1 QGRIGVMGGTFD
13 PPHNGHFHIATE
25 VASAKQL
32 DQVIFVPASQ
42 PWQKSGYSD
51 AEDRLAMTALGAARD
66 PRFRVSRIEIERA
79 GPTYTIDTI
88 AELLEQ
94 FPGAELFLI
103 LGADAASNLGT
114 WHRANELA
122 RYNVQIIAVPRPG
135 FDVAMLETR
144 KQKLPFEVIEVPPVN
159 VSSTEVRAAVQAG
172 RSIEGLVPPEV
183 AAYIKRHHLYKDGPV
198 PR

>member
-1 QGRIGVMGGTFD
+1 MEVAGREDRIGVMGGTFD

-32 DQVIFVPASQ
+32 GHVIFVPASQ
-42 PWQKSGYSD
+42 PWQKSGYSQ
-51 AEDRLAMTALGAARD
+51 AEDRLAMTALGAASD

-88 AELLEQ
+88 AELSEQ

-114 WHRANELA
+114 WHRVNELA
-122 RYNVQIIAVPRPG
+122 RFNLRIIAVPRLG
-135 FDVAMLETR
+135 FDVATLEA
-144 KQKLPFEVIEVPPVN
+144 QQQALPLEVVGVTPMN
-159 VSSTEVRAAVQAG
+159 VSSTEVRAAVRAG

-183 AAYIKRHHLYKDGPV
+183 AAYIEDHHLYK
-198 PR
+198 